1 MDLQEFSDIC
11 EKNYKNYKYSLWQE
25 DNESDMLAYFF
36 QFENIFKEFLKSV
49 LNSNIYCKCDE
60 NDEYRTEHVDL
71 RDIDSFIS
79 KLSLKKYRFPKV
91 RVKTTKIENEKIMDL
106 LVEGKNF
113 ICVIENKMKAQES
126 KGQCQAYKEEIYQL
140 CCDKEGNLVKTPIC
154 IYIDNEHSSICVS
167 KEEFT
172 SKQEVFGGYYLAY
185 QGANV
190 LQSLLKCECEDE
202 IKQDLENFCNFL
214 KEATLQENDN
224 LQKEIID
231 KRIDLEGILKE
242 KGFCVKYKKNYD
254 DLYING
260 KLYEKYKYLKLL
272 CNIEHYSKMSKSD
285 IERELIDL
293 FKK

>member
-49 LNSNIYCKCDE
+49 LNSDIYCECDE
-60 NDEYRTEHVDL
+60 NDEYQTEHVDL
-71 RDIDSFIS
+71 KDIDTFIS
-79 KLSLKKYRFPKV
+79 ELSLKKYRFPKV
-91 RVKTTKIENEKIMDL
+91 RVKTTKIEKEKIMDL
-106 LVEGKNF
+106 LVEGENF

-126 KGQCQAYKEEIYQL
+126 KGQCQAYKEEICQL
-140 CCDKEGNLVKTPIC
+140 CEDTKKKPIC

-167 KEEFT
+167 KDEFT

-185 QGANV
+185 QGKNV
-190 LQSLLKCECEDE
+190 LKSLLNCECENE

-214 KEATLQENDN
+214 REATLKENDD
-224 LQKEIID
+224 LQNEITK
-231 KRIDLEGILKE
+231 KRIELEGILKE

-254 DLYING
+254 DFYINN
-260 KLYEKYKYLKLL
+260 KLFEKYKYLKLL
-272 CNIEHYSKMSKSD
+272 FDTEHYKGMTKDD
-285 IERELIDL
+285 IERELTDL
-293 FKK
+293 FEKQ